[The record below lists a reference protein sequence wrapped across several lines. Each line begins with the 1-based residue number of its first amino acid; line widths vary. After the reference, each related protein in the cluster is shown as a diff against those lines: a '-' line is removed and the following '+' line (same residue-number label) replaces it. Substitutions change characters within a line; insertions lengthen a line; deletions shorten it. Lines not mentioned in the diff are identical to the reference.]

1 MREELVVVFH
11 EGHVT
16 SLVRSDAHSSS
27 TYGGPLEH
35 KTSGQSLPRSVHHI
49 AHLGVAQLPFL
60 GAPRYLLDLPLVYG
74 LYYEASTIKYTYGHG
89 SISIES
95 LLPDRPLDGWPYEG
109 YPNMLPYVPLEV
121 GEVSEASWS
130 IFLSRAPN
138 LPEEQPSE
146 VVILVPPPA
155 TLGFSMWGKAGDAEG
170 VTLVFECSLESKRV
184 VAYNVCG

>member
-11 EGHVT
+11 EGRVT

-27 TYGGPLEH
+27 VYGGPLELQ
-35 KTSGQSLPRSVHHI
+35 TAGQSLPRPLHHV
-49 AHLGVAQLPFL
+49 AHLSFGQLPFL
-60 GAPRYLLDLPLVYG
+60 GAPRYVFDLPLVYG
-74 LYYEASTIKYTYGHG
+74 LYYEASTIKYTFDHG
-89 SISIES
+89 RISIES
-95 LLPDRPLDGWPYEG
+95 LLPSGPLDGWPYEG
-109 YPNMLPYVPLEV
+109 YPPMLPYVPLEV

-146 VVILVPPPA
+146 AVILVPPPA
-155 TLGFSMWGKAGDAEG
+155 TLGFSMWGKSGDAEG

-184 VAYNVCG
+184 VAYSVCG